1 MKNWVA
7 KGGASEDNDF
17 IAYHLLTPDVVN
29 KFSHIELLKNTEHR
43 EKCST
48 SFLFLEKGTSECNL
62 QINVDKLFSKSYSFE
77 ANTM

>member
-7 KGGASEDNDF
+7 KGVASEVNF
-17 IAYHLLTPDVVN
+17 IAYHLMTPDVVN
-29 KFSHIELLKNTEHR
+29 KFSYIELLKNTDRR

-48 SFLFLEKGTSECNL
+48 SFLFLEMVTSECNL